1 MYLTKFPLNMSR
13 RESRRMLAAPYSL
26 HAAIAGSFP
35 CQQSESEAGRLLWR
49 VDRGDDGL
57 ATLYIVSP
65 DAPSLVGLDEQIG
78 WPDLPPQ
85 WKTRDYGP
93 LLNSIRNGQT
103 YQFRLVA
110 NPVVSRRAIRAE
122 RGSSKRLPHLTTLQQ
137 ASWLVGKEAYA
148 EAGVDLPDFIAQADS
163 TRAERSG
170 FEVCRVD
177 DDGSLQLVVSDSKV
191 VKFPQ
196 GASRRT
202 ITLATVRYDGILRV
216 TDADRLRHALT
227 FGMGHGKGFGCG
239 LLTLAQWRQ

>member
-1 MYLTKFPLNMSR
+1 
-13 RESRRMLAAPYSL
+13 
-26 HAAIAGSFP
+26 
-35 CQQSESEAGRLLWR
+35 
-49 VDRGDDGL
+49 L

>member
-35 CQQSESEAGRLLWR
+35 GQRSEDGAGRLLWR
-49 VDRGDDGL
+49 VDRGNDGS

-65 DAPSLVGLDEQIG
+65 VVPSLVGLDEQMG

-85 WKTRDYGP
+85 WKTRDYEP
-93 LLNSIRNGQT
+93 LLSSIKNGQA
-103 YQFRLVA
+103 YRFRLVA

-137 ASWLVGKEAYA
+137 ASWLVGKEAYE
-148 EAGVDLPDFIAQADS
+148 EAGVDLPEFIAQADS
-163 TRAERSG
+163 TRAERNG
-170 FEVCRVD
+170 FAVCRD
-177 DDGSLQLVVSDSKV
+177 SDDGSLQLVVSDSKV

-196 GASRRT
+196 GAGGRT
-202 ITLATVRYDGILRV
+202 ITLATARYDGILRV
-216 TDADRLRHALT
+216 TDSDSLRHAMT
-227 FGMGHGKGFGCG
+227 FGIGHGKGFGCG